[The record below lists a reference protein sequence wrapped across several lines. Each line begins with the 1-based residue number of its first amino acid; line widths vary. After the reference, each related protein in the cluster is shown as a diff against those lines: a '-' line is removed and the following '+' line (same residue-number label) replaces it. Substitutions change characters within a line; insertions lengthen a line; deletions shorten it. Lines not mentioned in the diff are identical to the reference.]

1 MKEKDERE
9 GRIMKL
15 ISTDY
20 LNELLEDFKV
30 SKFSDESFQEF
41 VERTSD
47 DGEYLA
53 KDLERWNNETK
64 KFKI

>member
-20 LNELLEDFKV
+20 LNELLEEFKV

-41 VERTSD
+41 VERTSE
-47 DGEYLA
+47 DGEYLV
-53 KDLERWNNETK
+53 KDYRGGE
-64 KFKI
+64 